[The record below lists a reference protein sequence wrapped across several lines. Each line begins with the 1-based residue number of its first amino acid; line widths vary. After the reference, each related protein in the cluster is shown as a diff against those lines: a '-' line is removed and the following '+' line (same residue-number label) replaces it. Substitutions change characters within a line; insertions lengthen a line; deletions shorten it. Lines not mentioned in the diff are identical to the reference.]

1 MNGETTMKARYLLI
15 AALTL
20 VPLVAN
26 AGETR
31 KCDKTSASC
40 PKGAECKKDKKECA
54 KATCAHKDGE
64 AKTCERTKQ

>member
-1 MNGETTMKARYLLI
+1 MKARFLLI

-20 VPLVAN
+20 VPLVAT

-54 KATCAHKDGE
+54 KATCAPKDAD
-64 AKTCERTKQ
+64 AKTCDRTKQ